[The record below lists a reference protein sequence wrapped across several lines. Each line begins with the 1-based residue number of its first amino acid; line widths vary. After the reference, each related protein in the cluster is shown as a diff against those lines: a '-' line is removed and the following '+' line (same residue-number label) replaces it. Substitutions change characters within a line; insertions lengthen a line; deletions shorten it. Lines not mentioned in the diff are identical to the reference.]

1 MRSGFERLTGMAT
14 QPMSE
19 DRAAGEAASSSRRE
33 FQRESRNTHSMG
45 EVRMRRIEQLIV
57 CLAVLF
63 FCAPAFAQAA
73 FQFTSPGVRAP
84 DDPSVEGIRFS
95 LFHGRNT
102 NMSGFDLGLASL
114 SESENRSGLALI
126 MGISKTTGKSSGL
139 NSGLIVLHTGEA
151 TGVNAGF
158 INHIQTLSSGAN
170 IGFINITD
178 GYSSVDISGMGIS
191 ESSTVQLGFI
201 NITKKIES
209 FQLGF
214 INIAENGF
222 FPVFPFFNFPKS
234 SP

>member
-1 MRSGFERLTGMAT
+1 MK
-14 QPMSE
+14 
-19 DRAAGEAASSSRRE
+19 
-33 FQRESRNTHSMG
+33 
-45 EVRMRRIEQLIV
+45 RIALCI
-57 CLAVLF
+57 LF
-63 FCAPAFAQAA
+63 LLFAPPAFAQAA

-84 DDPSVEGIRFS
+84 NDPSVEGIRLS

-114 SESENRSGLALI
+114 SESENRTGLAMI

-139 NSGLIVLHTGEA
+139 NSGLVVVHTGEA

-158 INHIQTLSSGAN
+158 INMVDTLTSGAN
-170 IGFINITD
+170 IGFLNITE
-178 GYSSVDISGMGIS
+178 GYSSLDISGMGIS
-191 ESSTVQLGFI
+191 DRSTVQLGFI

-209 FQLGF
+209 FQIGF

-234 SP
+234 Q